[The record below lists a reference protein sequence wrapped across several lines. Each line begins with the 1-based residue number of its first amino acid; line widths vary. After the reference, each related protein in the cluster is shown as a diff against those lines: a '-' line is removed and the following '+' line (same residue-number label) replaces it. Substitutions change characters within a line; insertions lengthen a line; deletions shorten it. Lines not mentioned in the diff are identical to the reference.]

1 MSKRPKWLKELNII
15 GVKPI
20 SGLIELAESLKRI
33 YTKNAQDKKEPVK
46 KPNGIV
52 TCNRCHKEANLL
64 FCYNFIGPGWS
75 RWVCPHC
82 GFEWNTEKH
91 EK

>member
-1 MSKRPKWLKELNII
+1 MSKIPKLKKLDLV

-20 SGLIELAESLKRI
+20 SGPIALAESIKRL
-33 YTKNAQDKKEPVK
+33 YTKNNPVK

-52 TCNRCHKEANLL
+52 TCKNCHKEANLL
-64 FCYNFIGPGWS
+64 FCYNYIGPGWN

-91 EK
+91 RDDQ